1 MEGDFLV
8 WSNTVFFK
16 SLATEKRIRSTIDL
30 SRRLLARRLWMTLIR
45 ALLRQGERY
54 AIYSRFNQTITL
66 VARPPIRAPILLPL
80 LLVPSNRIQLYAKSS
95 RLVRT
100 PRRVEHS
107 SLFFRG
113 GNTITKGGRGK
124 EDRRNFCVVP
134 IIAFFLCRSLNLF
147 NFPQGTG
154 S

>member
-1 MEGDFLV
+1 
-8 WSNTVFFK
+8 
-16 SLATEKRIRSTIDL
+16 
-30 SRRLLARRLWMTLIR
+30 MTLIP
-45 ALLRQGERY
+45 AQLRQGERY

-134 IIAFFLCRSLNLF
+134 IIAFFFRSLNLF
-147 NFPQGTG
+147 IFLRGQAVDGQVCEPLFVLGGGVSDCEDLELIYRTHNSLG
-154 S
+154 